1 MSSLINNTPDVFPT
15 GIKEIYQRVNQVNP
29 VKYASTRNYIN
40 GAVTHLSPYISRGVI
55 STKFVLKEVL
65 AKGYTP
71 AQIEKFIQE
80 LAWRDYWQQ
89 VWIAKGEEINS
100 DLKHKQTHVS
110 NTQMPKSIADANTG
124 VTAVDDAIR
133 KLRKTG
139 YIHNHLRMYVASLVC
154 NIGQSHWLLP
164 AKWMYYNLLDADWA
178 SNALSWQWV
187 AGANANKKY
196 YANQENINKYCF
208 TEQNNT
214 FLDVPY
220 SAFESLKIPEELEEN
235 IDVDLT
241 TTLPKPL
248 QIKLNEELPTCVYN
262 FYNLDPNWRKEE
274 IVNRVLLLEPSH
286 FKKYPVSKKSIDF
299 MLKLVKDNISNVQV
313 YVGEF
318 SDLVAEH
325 QLKKIYFKEHPT
337 VIHYQGEQDARDWMF
352 TVNGYYPSFFS
363 FWKKCKK
370 ELSF

>member
-89 VWIAKGEEINS
+89 VWIAKGEEVNT
-100 DLKHKQTHVS
+100 DLKHTQTPVS
-110 NTQMPKSIADANTG
+110 NTQMPKSIVKANTG
-124 VTAVDDAIR
+124 IIAVDDAIR
-133 KLRKTG
+133 KLEDFG
-139 YIHNHLRMYVASLVC
+139 YMHNHLRMYVASLVC

-248 QIKLNEELPTCVYN
+248 QIKLNKELPTCIYN

-299 MLKLVKDNISNVQV
+299 MLKLAKDNISNIQV